1 MTDLRTL
8 SQRYEK
14 ALGRQ
19 RDSRNILGQA
29 RARFAEKLHGVDTP
43 APSRWRFV
51 VPAFGLV
58 AAVAV
63 VAFFAWPEA
72 PLGVSLRGQPELA
85 VDFVQAS
92 ATREEVVDFSDGSEV
107 RVRGGSQLRLL
118 GVTPEG
124 AQVSLERGA
133 AHVAVV
139 HRQKTKWVFSA
150 GPYRVH
156 VVGTQ
161 FELKWNPDTG
171 GLEVEMDEG
180 IVEVD
185 GPGLARQ
192 RVTSRQKLEAFS
204 EPASASLYLE
214 GAPVDATETASVT
227 RRRPVARKEAAAT
240 PEKPVVM
247 GASWRYLADKGDAV
261 GAMNAA
267 EQAGFAW
274 LTNSMPPADVLVL
287 GEVARKAKQP
297 ARALEA
303 WLAVRARFAGT
314 VGASEA
320 ALRLGR
326 LAEDKHEV
334 DEAVRWYST
343 AAREAPNAATAP
355 EALGA
360 WMDVLARA
368 GRTKAA
374 QVIAAEYL
382 KRFKNGPDAPA
393 ARTLISLAPQPR
405 GEGQLESR

>member
-1 MTDLRTL
+1 MSDLDTI
-8 SQRYEK
+8 SKRYEK
-14 ALGRQ
+14 ALGSQ
-19 RDSRNILGQA
+19 RDSKSILTQA

-58 AAVAV
+58 AAAAV
-63 VAFFAWPEA
+63 LTFVFFPEA
-72 PLGVSLRGQPELA
+72 PLGVTLRGQPDQP
-85 VDFVQAS
+85 VDFVQAAAS
-92 ATREEVVDFSDGSEV
+92 TEEVVDFSDGSEV
-107 RVRGGSQLRLL
+107 RVRGSSQMRIL

-161 FELKWNPDTG
+161 FELKWNPETG
-171 GLEVEMDEG
+171 GLEVEMDDG

-192 RVTSRQKLEAFS
+192 RVTSRQKLEAFA

-214 GAPVDATETASVT
+214 PLTPDPAETASVT
-227 RRRPVARKEAAAT
+227 RRRPRVQKEQPVAVEKPA
-240 PEKPVVM
+240 EKPVVL

-267 EQAGFAW
+267 EQAGFTW
-274 LTNSMPPADVLVL
+274 LANSMPRGDVLVL
-287 GEVARKAKQP
+287 GDVARKAKQP
-297 ARALEA
+297 ARAMEA
-303 WLAVRARFAGT
+303 WLAVRARFGGT

-320 ALRLGR
+320 ALRLGH
-326 LAEDKHEV
+326 LAEDQRDV
-334 DEAVRWYST
+334 DEAVRWYSE

-355 EALGA
+355 EALGD
-360 WMDVLARA
+360 WLGVLVRA
-368 GRTKAA
+368 ERTADAKK
-374 QVIAAEYL
+374 IAGEYL

-393 ARTLISLAPQPR
+393 ARAVLAK
-405 GEGQLESR
+405 

>member
-1 MTDLRTL
+1 MSELRTIA
-8 SQRYEK
+8 QRYEK
-14 ALGRQ
+14 ALSKQ
-19 RDSRNILGQA
+19 RDSKHLLTRA

-43 APSRWRFV
+43 APSRWRLV
-51 VPAFGLV
+51 LPAFGLV
-58 AAVAV
+58 AAAAV
-63 VAFFAWPEA
+63 VALLVWPEA

-92 ATREEVVDFSDGSEV
+92 AAKEEVVDFSDGSEV
-107 RVRGGSQLRLL
+107 RLRGGSQLRLL

-124 AQVSLERGA
+124 AQVSLERGS

-161 FELKWNPDTG
+161 FELRWNPETS

-192 RVTSRQKLEAFS
+192 RVTSRQKLEAFA

-214 GAPVDATETASVT
+214 GAPTDSTETASVT
-227 RRRPVARKEAAAT
+227 RRRPSVRKEPAVAA
-240 PEKPVVM
+240 PEKPAVL

-274 LTNSMPPADVLVL
+274 LTNSMPRGDVLVL
-287 GEVARKAKQP
+287 GDVARKAKQP
-297 ARALEA
+297 ARAMEA
-303 WLAVRARFAGT
+303 WLAVRSRFAGT

-320 ALRLGR
+320 ALRLGH
-326 LAEDKHEV
+326 LAEDKRDV
-334 DEAVRWYST
+334 DEAVRWYSE

-368 GRTKAA
+368 GRTRDA
-374 QVIAAEYL
+374 QAIATEYL
-382 KRFKNGPDAPA
+382 KRFKNGPDAAA
-393 ARTLISLAPQPR
+393 ARAVLASQ
-405 GEGQLESR
+405 

>member
-1 MTDLRTL
+1 MSELRTIG
-8 SQRYEK
+8 QRYEK
-14 ALGRQ
+14 ALSKQ
-19 RDSRNILGQA
+19 RDSRQLLARA
-29 RARFAEKLHGVDTP
+29 RARFGEKLHGVDTP

-51 VPAFGLV
+51 FPALGLV
-58 AAVAV
+58 AAAAV
-63 VAFFAWPEA
+63 VAFFGWPEA

-85 VDFVQAS
+85 VDFVQA
-92 ATREEVVDFSDGSEV
+92 AAAKEEVVDFSDGSEV
-107 RVRGGSQLRLL
+107 RLRGGSQLRIL

-124 AQVSLERGA
+124 AQVSLERGS

-139 HRQKTKWVFSA
+139 HRQKTKWVFAA

-161 FELKWNPDTG
+161 FELQWNPETG

-192 RVTSRQKLEAFS
+192 RVTSRQKLEAFA

-214 GAPVDATETASVT
+214 GAPADATEPASVT
-227 RRRPVARKEAAAT
+227 RRRPSARKEPAVAP
-240 PEKPVVM
+240 PEKPVVL

-274 LTNSMPPADVLVL
+274 LTNSMPRGDVLVL
-287 GEVARKAKQP
+287 GDVARKAKQP

-303 WLAVRARFAGT
+303 WLAVRSRFAGT
-314 VGASEA
+314 LSASEA
-320 ALRLGR
+320 ALRLGH
-326 LAEDKHEV
+326 LAEDKRDV
-334 DEAVRWYST
+334 DEAVRWYSE

-355 EALGA
+355 EAMGA

-368 GRTKAA
+368 GRTKDA
-374 QVIAAEYL
+374 QAIATEYL
-382 KRFKNGPDAPA
+382 KRFKNGPEAAA
-393 ARTLISLAPQPR
+393 ARAVLA
-405 GEGQLESR
+405 SR